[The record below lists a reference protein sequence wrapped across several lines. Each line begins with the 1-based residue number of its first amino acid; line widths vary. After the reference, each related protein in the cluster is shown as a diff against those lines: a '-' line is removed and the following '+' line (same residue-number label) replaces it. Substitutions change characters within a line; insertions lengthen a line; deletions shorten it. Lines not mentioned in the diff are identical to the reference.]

1 MGLTDSID
9 IQLDC
14 VLHMDKA
21 EDVSDVAFLG
31 TKSLW
36 IAQEVQEASE
46 I

>member
-9 IQLDC
+9 SQLDC
-14 VLHMDKA
+14 VLHMDTDS
-21 EDVSDVAFLG
+21 EDVAVLG

-36 IAQEVQEASE
+36 IAQEVQEESE

>member
-14 VLHMDKA
+14 VLHMDTA
-21 EDVSDVAFLG
+21 EDVSDVA
-31 TKSLW
+31 
-36 IAQEVQEASE
+36 IAQEVQEESE